1 MPLSHLNF
9 WIFDMDGTLTLPIHD
24 FEDIRSRLGI
34 QPTSAILE
42 AIEEMPAARAAEAAR
57 QLHLLE
63 MRLAR
68 EARPQPGVKDILTR
82 LSQAGKKLGIL
93 TRNGREIAHATLAEA
108 GLLSFFEKDSVISR
122 DDCAPKPNPDGVH
135 LLLDHWNAPRE
146 ETIIVG
152 DFLYDIQ
159 AGFDAG
165 IQTVHFDSSGQF
177 QWPQFTHYKI
187 TEISALHSMI

>member
-1 MPLSHLNF
+1 
-9 WIFDMDGTLTLPIHD
+9 MDGTLTLPIHD

-34 QPTSAILE
+34 QPTSPILE
-42 AIEEMPAARAAEAAR
+42 AIEKMPPARAAEVSR
-57 QLHLLE
+57 ELDMLE

-68 EARPQPGVKDILTR
+68 KARPQPGVKDVLTR

-93 TRNGREIAHATLAEA
+93 TRNGRQIAHATLAEA
-108 GLLSFFEKDSVISR
+108 GLSSFFERDSVISR
-122 DDCAPKPNPDGVH
+122 EDCAPKPNPDGVH

-146 ETIIVG
+146 ETVIVG

-165 IQTVHFDSSGQF
+165 IETVHFDSSGRF
-177 QWPQFTHYKI
+177 EWPQFTHHKI
-187 TEISALHSMI
+187 TEISSLHSMI

>member
-1 MPLSHLNF
+1 
-9 WIFDMDGTLTLPIHD
+9 MDGTLTLPIHD
-24 FEDIRSRLGI
+24 FEDIRTRLGI
-34 QPTSAILE
+34 QSTSPILE
-42 AIEEMPAARAAEAAR
+42 SIEKMPPARAAEVA
-57 QLHLLE
+57 QELHLLE

-68 EARPQPGVKDILTR
+68 EAQPQPGAKDVLTR

-108 GLLSFFEKDSVISR
+108 GLSSFFDKDSVVSR

-135 LLLDHWNAPRE
+135 LLLDRWNAPRE
-146 ETIIVG
+146 ETVIVG

-165 IQTVHFDSSGQF
+165 IETVHFDSSGRF
-177 QWPQFTHYKI
+177 EWPQFTHHRI
-187 TEISALHSMI
+187 TEISSLQSMI

>member
-34 QPTSAILE
+34 QPTSSILE
-42 AIEEMPAARAAEAAR
+42 AIEKMPAARAAEVSR

-68 EARPQPGVKDILTR
+68 EARPQPGVKDVLTR

-108 GLLSFFEKDSVISR
+108 GLSSFFEKDSVISR

-135 LLLDHWNAPRE
+135 LLLNYWNAPRE
-146 ETIIVG
+146 EAVIVG

-159 AGFDAG
+159 AGFNAG
-165 IQTVHFDSSGQF
+165 IQTVHFDSSGRF
-177 QWPQFTHYKI
+177 EWPQFTHHKI
-187 TEISALHSMI
+187 IEISALHSMI

>member
-1 MPLSHLNF
+1 
-9 WIFDMDGTLTLPIHD
+9 MDGTLTLPIHD
-24 FEDIRSRLGI
+24 FEEIRSRLGI
-34 QPTSAILE
+34 RSTFPILE
-42 AIEEMPAARAAEAAR
+42 SIKKMPPARAAEVAR
-57 QLHLLE
+57 QLHRLE

-68 EARPQPGVKDILTR
+68 EAQPQPGAQVLLASLRK
-82 LSQAGKKLGIL
+82 AGKKLGIL

-108 GLLSFFEKDSVISR
+108 GLSSFFEKDSVISR

-135 LLLDHWNAPRE
+135 LLLKRWNAPKE
-146 ETIIVG
+146 ETVIVG

-177 QWPQFTHYKI
+177 QWPQFTHHKI
-187 TEISALHSMI
+187 TEISALHAMI

>member
-1 MPLSHLNF
+1 MILK
-9 WIFDMDGTLTLPIHD
+9 IFDP
-24 FEDIRSRLGI
+24 RLGI
-34 QPTSAILE
+34 QSTSPILE
-42 AIEEMPAARAAEAAR
+42 AIEKMSAASAAEAT
-57 QLHLLE
+57 QKLHLLE

-68 EARPQPGVKDILTR
+68 EAQPQPGVKDILTR
-82 LSQAGKKLGIL
+82 LTEVGKRLGIL
-93 TRNGREIAHATLAEA
+93 TRNGREIAHTTLAEA
-108 GLLSFFEKDSVISR
+108 GLSSFFEKDNVISR

-146 ETIIVG
+146 ETVIVG

-165 IQTVHFDSSGQF
+165 IQTVHFDSSGRF
-177 QWPQFTHYKI
+177 EWPQFTHHKI